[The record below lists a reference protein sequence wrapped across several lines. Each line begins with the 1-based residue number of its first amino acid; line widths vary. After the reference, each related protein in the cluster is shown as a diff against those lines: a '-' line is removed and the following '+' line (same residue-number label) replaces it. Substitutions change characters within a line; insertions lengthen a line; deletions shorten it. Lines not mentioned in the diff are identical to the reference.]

1 MDLFESIDAVPE
13 NFGPVA
19 VTIGKFDGVH
29 GGHRA
34 VLAQLQQIAAE
45 RRLRSVVVT
54 FDRNPMS
61 LLNPE
66 ACPQPLVSKQQKLER
81 LGSTGIDATLMLTFD
96 RALSNL
102 SAEDFVTTVLAS
114 ALETRVILVG
124 ADFRFGARGAG
135 DIELL
140 RSLGAQHGFDV
151 VVVDDIELE
160 GGRRISST
168 FVRELLTDGQ
178 VAEAGRILTARHSVR
193 GIVVLGQQRGREL
206 GYPTANLEPNS
217 EGFIPADGVYAAWLV
232 IDGTPFAAAVSI
244 GNNPTFEG
252 VAEKQVEAHALDQD
266 FDIYGKRVEVEF
278 VEYVRGMVKYSTID
292 ALVEQMCLDE
302 LAVREILGV
311 PAKDMPRK

>member
-13 NFGPVA
+13 DFGPVA

-45 RRLRSVVVT
+45 RGLRSVVVT

-61 LLNPE
+61 LLHPE
-66 ACPQPLVSKQQKLER
+66 ACPQPLLSKQQKLER
-81 LGSTGIDATLMLTFD
+81 LGSTGVDATLMLAFD
-96 RALSNL
+96 RTLSDV
-102 SAEDFVTTVLAS
+102 SAEDFVRIVLAG

-124 ADFRFGARGAG
+124 ADFRFGAKGAG
-135 DIELL
+135 DVELL
-140 RSLGAQHGFDV
+140 RSLGESHGFDV

-168 FVRELLTDGQ
+168 FVRELLTDGH
-178 VAEAGRILTARHSVR
+178 VAEAGRILTALHSVR

-266 FDIYGKRVEVEF
+266 FDIYGKRVEIEF
-278 VEYVRGMVKYSTID
+278 VEYVRGMVKFSTID

-311 PAKDMPRK
+311 PAKRVPRK